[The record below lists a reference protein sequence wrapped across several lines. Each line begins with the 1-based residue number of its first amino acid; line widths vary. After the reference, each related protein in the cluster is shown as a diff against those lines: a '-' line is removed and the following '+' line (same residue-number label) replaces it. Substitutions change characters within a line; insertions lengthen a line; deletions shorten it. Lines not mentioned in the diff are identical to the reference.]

1 MIDYIDSEEIV
12 QQFLCSYVIS
22 DKNVIYAIGGCWI
35 KIFGQNSSTDLKMLI
50 FHQTELDVE
59 EGVFIKVSL

>member
-22 DKNVIYAIGGCWI
+22 DKNVIYEIGGCWI
-35 KIFGQNSSTDLKMLI
+35 KILEWNPCDR
-50 FHQTELDVE
+50 VR
-59 EGVFIKVSL
+59 V